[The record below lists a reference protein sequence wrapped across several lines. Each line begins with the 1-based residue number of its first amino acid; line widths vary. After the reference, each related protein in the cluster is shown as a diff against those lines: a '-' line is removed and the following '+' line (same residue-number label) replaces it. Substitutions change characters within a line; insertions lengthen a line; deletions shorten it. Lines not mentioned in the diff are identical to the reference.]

1 MQPVRAE
8 CWCSYRRFDNVSH
21 ARETELNAQKKTLHP
36 NEKETERVQ
45 KERLEFWQLVRGFL
59 AQDLIFLD
67 ESGVNL
73 ALTRLYARAPK
84 GKRAHGKRP
93 SKRGK
98 RVSIISAISL
108 SEVMTHFNVMGSTDG
123 LTFEAFISQQL
134 VSKLWKGACV
144 MMDNCSIHK
153 GEAVR
158 ELIEE
163 AGAKL
168 IFLPPYSPDFS
179 PIENCFS
186 KIKSILRSVGA
197 RSYLELVEAIEQAFS
212 QVSLEDLRNWFAH
225 CCYYASPE

>member
-1 MQPVRAE
+1 M
-8 CWCSYRRFDNVSH
+8 
-21 ARETELNAQKKTLHP
+21 
-36 NEKETERVQ
+36 Q
-45 KERLEFWQLVRGFL
+45 KERLEFWQLVQGL
-59 AQDLIFLD
+59 WAQDFIFID

-98 RVSIISAISL
+98 RVAIMSAISL
-108 SEVMTHFNVMGSTDG
+108 KEVMTHFHVLGATDG
-123 LTFEAFISQQL
+123 LTFEAFTAQKL
-134 VSKLWKGACV
+134 VSKRWKGACV

-153 GEAVR
+153 GKEIR

-179 PIENCFS
+179 PLENCFS
-186 KIKSILRSVGA
+186 KIKSILRSIGA
-197 RSYLELVEAIEQAFS
+197 RTYPELVEAIEQAFS
-212 QVSLEDLRNWFAH
+212 QVSLEDLKILVRSLFSTVPNQNKKRYIDKQPLSSA
-225 CCYYASPE
+225 PT

>member
-1 MQPVRAE
+1 M
-8 CWCSYRRFDNVSH
+8 
-21 ARETELNAQKKTLHP
+21 
-36 NEKETERVQ
+36 Q
-45 KERLEFWQLVRGFL
+45 KERLEFWQLVQGLL
-59 AQDLIFLD
+59 AQDLILID

-108 SEVMTHFNVMGSTDG
+108 KEVMTHFHVLGSTDG
-123 LTFEAFISQQL
+123 LTFEAFIAQKL

-144 MMDNCSIHK
+144 MMDNGSIHK
-153 GEAVR
+153 GEEIR

-186 KIKSILRSVGA
+186 KIKSILRSIGA
-197 RSYLELVEAIEQAFS
+197 RTYPELVEAIEQAFS
-212 QVSLEDLRNWFAH
+212 QVSLEELKNWFAH
-225 CCYYASPE
+225 CCYCA